1 MKLFKKVLAV
11 VLVGAMAV
19 SMLTACGSSEV
30 SKVKDALKDAGV
42 TIDSAKMA
50 SANKASGA
58 LIRLLAPPRASTTS
72 TSGPMV

>member
-30 SKVKDALKDAGV
+30 SKVKDAEGCWRYDRFGQ
-42 TIDSAKMA
+42 D
-50 SANKASGA
+50 G
-58 LIRLLAPPRASTTS
+58 
-72 TSGPMV
+72 